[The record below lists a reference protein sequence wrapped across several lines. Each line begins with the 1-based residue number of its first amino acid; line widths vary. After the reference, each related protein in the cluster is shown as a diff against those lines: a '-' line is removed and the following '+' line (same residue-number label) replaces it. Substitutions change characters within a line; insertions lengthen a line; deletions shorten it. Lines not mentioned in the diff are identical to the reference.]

1 MFTPAQIAFAL
12 VLLIATA
19 GAFLR
24 GGPVER
30 RGAGLFAFGMA
41 AFVVAEAV
49 TFNGVRAGTL
59 FAIDLL
65 VLFGL
70 VALAW
75 KSPRPWPV
83 YACGFQTMVLAGHVA
98 RWIDLDMDAGFHFW
112 LMLTLNMGALAVL
125 TLGAWLKPK
134 GR

>member
-1 MFTPAQIAFAL
+1 MFTPAQIAFAMLLL
-12 VLLIATA
+12 VAA
-19 GAFLR
+19 VGAVLR

-30 RGAGLFAFGMA
+30 RGAALFAFGMA

-59 FAIDLL
+59 FIIDLL
-65 VLFGL
+65 VLLGL
-70 VALAW
+70 AALAW

-98 RWIDLDMDAGFHFW
+98 RWIDLDMDAGFHWW
-112 LMLTLNMGALAVL
+112 LMFSLSMAALAVL
-125 TLGAWLKPK
+125 TLGAWLKP
-134 GR
+134 RAR